1 MMSSLYEESLEI
13 TLTVPLIQTELIP
26 GLVIEDLV
34 MEKGEE
40 GGEKDEKENDKN
52 KDSDLSRRYNLN

>member
-34 MEKGEE
+34 MEKVEE
-40 GGEKDEKENDKN
+40 GGGKDEKENAEDE
-52 KDSDLSRRYNLN
+52 DGDLSRRYNLN